1 MYTSRPCAL
10 GRKQSN
16 EGVGDSLQKTSS
28 KDIGGGGGGFFPP
41 LLLEFFVFYPVGAPC
56 WGWFHQ
62 AVLRLYSLT
71 EEFENRWKT
80 LPRS

>member
-16 EGVGDSLQKTSS
+16 EGLGDSLQKQAAKTLVAV
-28 KDIGGGGGGFFPP
+28 GFFPP
-41 LLLEFFVFYPVGAPC
+41 LLLEFFIFYPIGAPC

-62 AVLRLYSLT
+62 AVFRLYSLI
-71 EEFENRWKT
+71 EELENRWKT

>member
-1 MYTSRPCAL
+1 MYTSRPRAL

-16 EGVGDSLQKTSS
+16 EGLRDSLQKAA
-28 KDIGGGGGGFFPP
+28 KILVVVGFFHP
-41 LLLEFFVFYPVGAPC
+41 LLLVFFIFYPVGASC

-62 AVLRLYSLT
+62 AVLHLYSLT
-71 EEFENRWKT
+71 EELENRWKT